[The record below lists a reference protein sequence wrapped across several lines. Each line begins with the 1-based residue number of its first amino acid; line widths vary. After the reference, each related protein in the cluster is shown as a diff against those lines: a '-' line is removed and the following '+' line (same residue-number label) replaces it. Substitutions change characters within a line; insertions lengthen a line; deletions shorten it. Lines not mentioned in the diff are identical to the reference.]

1 MRRVFRSRLAR
12 IGVVVIAVVALAA
25 TVFVVSRRRSSTGT
39 ATEVGGSME
48 PGMAA
53 PAAAAVDPRAEVTL
67 DLRRQQLIGV
77 RTAAV
82 KREAFDKTIRTLGI
96 VKYDETRLAD
106 INLKIEGWIRDLFV
120 ESPGQAVRRGQPL
133 FTLYSPEL
141 LTTQQEYLLAL
152 KTREQMQQ
160 SQVSD
165 AREYSDRLVQAA
177 RQRLALWDL
186 SSEQIRAIESTRQ
199 PQTAMTFR
207 SPVDGHVIEKQAV
220 QGMHIMPGQS
230 LYKIADL
237 SVVWV
242 EADVY
247 EAEIAL
253 IKPGQRAAVTLDAY
267 PGERLFGQ
275 TVFIYPYVAE
285 NTRTVKVRFAFD
297 NGRGRLKPGM
307 YANVELHAPMGVGLT
322 IPADAVLDSGTRQL
336 VFVAQGD
343 GYFQPRDVK
352 VGQRLG
358 DRVQILEGLKD
369 GEQVATGAAFFLDS
383 ESQLRA
389 SVQGFEP
396 PQDIATGETRQ
407 QLAITLT
414 SQPDPPRSG
423 DNNFEVTVKGPDG
436 QPLADAEVSIVFFMA
451 AMPSMS
457 MPAMK
462 NEAKLAPA
470 GNGVYRGAGQI
481 MMAGRWD
488 VTVVVSRGGQRLGS
502 KQVGVVAR

>member
-1 MRRVFRSRLAR
+1 MRRVFRRRLAR
-12 IGVVVIAVVALAA
+12 IGVVLIAVVALAA
-25 TVFVVSRRRSSTGT
+25 TVFVVSRRRSSAGT
-39 ATEVGGSME
+39 ATEVGGSMD
-48 PGMAA
+48 PGMAG

-82 KREAFDKTIRTLGI
+82 TREAFDKTIRTLGI

-186 SSEQIRAIESTRQ
+186 SPEQVRAIESTRQ

-343 GYFQPRDVK
+343 GYFEPRDVK

-396 PQDIATGETRQ
+396 PQNIATGETRQ

-423 DNNFEVTVKGPDG
+423 DNVFEVTVKGPDG

>member
-1 MRRVFRSRLAR
+1 MRRTIIASAAFAGTLLVSLMAILAILYVLAGNR
-12 IGVVVIAVVALAA
+12 RDTTAA
-25 TVFVVSRRRSSTGT
+25 TVP
-39 ATEVGGSME
+39 A
-48 PGMAA
+48 PGAVEGV
-53 PAAAAVDPRAEVTL
+53 PAVDPRAEVSL

-77 RTAAV
+77 RTATV
-82 KREAFDKTIRTLGI
+82 TREPFDKTIRTVGI
-96 VKYDETRLAD
+96 VKYDETRIAD
-106 INLKIEGWIRDLFV
+106 VNLKIEGWIRNLFV

-152 KTREQMQQ
+152 RTREQMQE
-160 SQVSD
+160 SQVPE
-165 AREYSDRLVQAA
+165 AREYADRLVQAA

-186 SSEQIRAIESTRQ
+186 SAAQIRALESTRE
-199 PQTAMTFR
+199 PQTALTFH
-207 SPVDGHVIEKQAV
+207 SPASGVVTEKQAV
-220 QGMHIMPGQS
+220 QGMHVTPGQS
-230 LYKIADL
+230 LYKIADV

-253 IKPGQRAAVTLDAY
+253 IEPGQRAAVTLDAY

-275 TVFIYPYVAE
+275 VIFIYPYVEA
-285 NTRTVKVRFAFD
+285 NTRTVRVRFAFD
-297 NGRGRLKPGM
+297 NRRGRLKPGM
-307 YANVELHAPMGVGLT
+307 YANVELHVPMGIGLT

-336 VFVAQGD
+336 VFVAEGD
-343 GYFQPRDVK
+343 GYFQPRDVT

-358 DRVQILEGLKD
+358 DKVQILEGLEE
-369 GEQVATGAAFFLDS
+369 GEHVASGAAFFLDS

-396 PQDIATGETRQ
+396 APRIEGGEARQ
-407 QLAITLT
+407 QMDITFQ
-414 SQPDPPRSG
+414 SQPDPPRTG
-423 DNNFEVTVKGPDG
+423 ENVFEVTVTGADG
-436 QPLADAEVSIVFFMA
+436 RPVADAEVTVVFFMA

-462 NEAKLAPA
+462 NETKLESV
-470 GNGVYRGAGQI
+470 GSGVYRGTGQV

-488 VTVVVSRGGQRLGS
+488 VTIVVSRGGQRIGS
-502 KQVGVVAR
+502 RQIGVVAR